1 MWRLENFKFDE
12 INYFQCFFLRG
23 KVKIMQQHVLGLE
36 QLRHPTP
43 LPPPA
48 QTGRDSRR
56 FWQDLQITAFLRGLA
71 VHWRAVW
78 LAGALRHRAMTETG
92 ELTTTTVRVVI
103 YTLYYTIQ

>member
-1 MWRLENFKFDE
+1 
-12 INYFQCFFLRG
+12 
-23 KVKIMQQHVLGLE
+23 MQQHVLGLE

-103 YTLYYTIQ
+103 YTLYYTIQYSIQ